1 MVRIPAIETPLDG
14 RGIVRLIMRL
24 YRVRRCS
31 LLFVLSTAAVASEAF
46 AQAYKPIVDHVH
58 LAAPDPAAAVAWYQK
73 YFGGQTMAEAADR
86 LLIGEVRVIF
96 SKRDNAQPSA
106 GSAIDHIGFSVADLG
121 ASMKAFDADG
131 VKIVTPAR
139 DAPGLFP
146 LAFIEDPWGTKIEV
160 VQDSARLGVHHIHL
174 RGIDPAA
181 MLAWYSAQ
189 FGGRVDKLKGR
200 IDGIDMGGVWI
211 LAQRGDAVPSQ
222 GHSIDHIGF
231 RPLDVDASVAVLK
244 TRNVKITT
252 EPRPLTFA
260 NGATARIAFAEAP
273 DGVRIELVQ
282 RPE

>member
-1 MVRIPAIETPLDG
+1 MQPTRIG
-14 RGIVRLIMRL
+14 
-24 YRVRRCS
+24 RCS
-31 LLFVLSTAAVASEAF
+31 TFVFVCVLALGPAAA
-46 AQAYKPIVDHVH
+46 AQGYRPIVDHVH
-58 LAAPDPAAAVAWYQK
+58 LAAPDPSAAVAWYQK

-96 SKRDNAQPSA
+96 SKREKAQPSA
-106 GSAIDHIGFSVADLG
+106 GSAVDHIGFSVADVS
-121 ASMKAFDADG
+121 ASMKAFEADG
-131 VKIVTPAR
+131 VKIVTPPR
-139 DAPGLFP
+139 DVPGLFP

-174 RGIDPAA
+174 RGTDPAA

-231 RPLDVDASVAVLK
+231 RPINVDAAVAELK
-244 TRNVKITT
+244 ARNVKVTT

-260 NGATARIAFAEAP
+260 NGVTARIAFAEAP

>member
-1 MVRIPAIETPLDG
+1 MKFAH
-14 RGIVRLIMRL
+14 MRASSAL
-24 YRVRRCS
+24 C
-31 LLFVLSTAAVASEAF
+31 LLCALTLPSVSS
-46 AQAYKPIVDHVH
+46 AQGYKPIVDHVH

-86 LLIGEVRVIF
+86 LLLGDVRVIF
-96 SKRDNAQPSA
+96 SKRDNALPSQ
-106 GSAIDHIGFSVADLG
+106 GSAVDHIGFSVADLDG
-121 ASMKAFDADG
+121 AMKAFQSGG

-139 DAPGLFP
+139 DVPGLFP
-146 LAFIEDPWGTKIEV
+146 LAFIEDPWGTRIEV
-160 VQDSARLGVHHIHL
+160 VQDSAGVGVHHLHL
-174 RGIDPAA
+174 RGMDPTA

-200 IDGIDMGGVWI
+200 IEGIDMSGVWI
-211 LAQRGDAVPSQ
+211 LVQRGEAVPSQ

-231 RPLDVDASVAVLK
+231 RPINVDAAVAELK
-244 TRNVKITT
+244 TRNVKVTT

-260 NGATARIAFAEAP
+260 NGVTARIAFAEAP